1 MPGTCLLEHTTPD
14 TIMKSDELIRIAIAV
29 ATIAF
34 GVSAYMLLVA
44 VQTAVA

>member
-1 MPGTCLLEHTTPD
+1 
-14 TIMKSDELIRIAIAV
+14 MKTDEIIRITIAI